1 MSTPAPARLPSD
13 LELRPLMAADA
24 GAIVALIGACD
35 RTYLEWA
42 PSGWSPPPEEPGI
55 AKWKARLGEAK
66 RWAEGGFEQSGD
78 LVAMASAR
86 AAREDGG
93 TEIEGRG
100 RLGALFVHPER
111 WGEGIG
117 LALLRRAEGAMRDLG
132 CGSATLET
140 PEAAPARGFYDRC
153 GWKANGVREFKDD
166 LGMWMVEYETSLAAP
181 DTDLT

>member
-1 MSTPAPARLPSD
+1 MSSPAPARLPSD
-13 LELRPLMAADA
+13 LELRPLMPADA
-24 GAIVALIGACD
+24 VAIVALIGACD

-55 AKWKARLGEAK
+55 AKWGTRLGEAK
-66 RWAEGGFEQSGD
+66 RWAEGAFERSGD

-86 AAREDGG
+86 AARGDDG
-93 TEIEGRG
+93 TEIKRRG

-132 CGSATLET
+132 CESATLET
-140 PEAAPARGFYDRC
+140 PEAAPARGFYERN
-153 GWKANGVREFKDD
+153 GWRANGMREYKGD

-181 DTDLT
+181 DTGLS